1 MVGNRQG
8 SFLAALILLL
18 VVMFALLAT
27 GGDDSERGEG
37 SSDSTTTP
45 AAAAATKTPAK
56 RFCAAFADL
65 GAAEREHLANDTP
78 QSHDAAAEAGQ
89 RVLILAPDTGM
100 SPVARKALVYLVHRI
115 IDVPAQPASARA
127 DSELEAFL
135 DAACLPSR

>member
-18 VVMFALLAT
+18 VVMFVLLAT
-27 GGDDSERGEG
+27 GGDDSERGGG

-45 AAAAATKTPAK
+45 AAAAPTKTPAK

-78 QSHDAAAEAGQ
+78 QTHDAATEAGQ

-100 SPVARKALVYLVHRI
+100 SRRAREALVSLVHRV
-115 IDVPAQPASARA
+115 IDVPAQPASAKA
-127 DSELEAFL
+127 QTELDTFL
-135 DAACLPSR
+135 EEACLPAG